1 MAKPARSAAKHSRAV
16 HPHRHEPGR
25 CLDILRT
32 LSAYIDDELSQ
43 DICRQIRK
51 HIGACPHCEEFV
63 ASLRQTVWLCRHR
76 PAPLLSFVDRSRMR
90 EEILS
95 SARMR

>member
-1 MAKPARSAAKHSRAV
+1 MAKRTGSAEKHSRGV
-16 HPHRHEPGR
+16 RPHRHEPGR

-32 LSAYIDDELSQ
+32 LSAYIDDEVSQ

-76 PAPLLSFVDRSRMR
+76 PAPLLSSADRLRMR

-95 SARMR
+95 SARIR